1 MQNKYPNRKFLS
13 RGFRDAENPA
23 CTPFVAIFAG
33 QYDALACLYRDA
45 AVPAEFPVAA
55 RHNAFD
61 QPFGGSALPA

>member
-1 MQNKYPNRKFLS
+1 MRDKYPNRKFLS
-13 RGFRDAENPA
+13 GGFRDAENPA

-33 QYDALACLYRDA
+33 EYNALACLYRGAEIPD
-45 AVPAEFPVAA
+45 EFPLAA